1 MAVIL
6 LLILLAGTALA
17 EIEIVSGPGPNSTLV
32 CNETWVAWENNSAPF
47 YALLSKPMSFEVELN
62 GSLVNITVDIYAV
75 LVLEGSM
82 PILPVVYF
90 EPGENGTRGRPVVC
104 RNPPAA
110 AAEEVS
116 ETALVVVIYFTSSLA
131 IISSLVALVTYA
143 LLKTLRTLPGLVIMN
158 LFLAFLLGEIMLQIR
173 VGMEYHGMRPLAN
186 YVLSQGLLS
195 ARFIWMSLTGY
206 EMCRSLYRGVR
217 MATQSQPYQKWVIL
231 TIYMLIGWSIPIALM
246 IIMYTVE
253 EKEESMKIRRLFGVV
268 GYLTNHMIIAVTLA
282 INICVVVFISVVI
295 VNASRRQRRLSQS
308 SYKKQNVNFV
318 RLFLVLLTVLGLFWI
333 LFFILVSL
341 PEAHTQRLGVIIVYV
356 ILTDTQ
362 PVFVCIA
369 FVCTSKVYRMCLVRF
384 HIRSEGNPKQSKRM
398 GTLMSIQDSSEGNSR
413 DLYRGKTVTSML
425 SKRSLSSFPQASP
438 PPTQTIGGEVM
449 ETIGEESDKSG
460 KVNGDTAPSGIL
472 SRGVAIPNGIETGS
486 GPTSHITGEQ
496 NRPSEADCVAHNE
509 AEEDC
514 GASREATVSD
524 VSTSMKDCDKQAENN
539 SNSVNS
545 CKSSPKRDE
554 SLL

>member
-47 YALLSKPMSFEVELN
+47 YALLTKPISFEVEVN

-82 PILPVVYF
+82 PILFVVYF

-110 AAEEVS
+110 AEEVKD
-116 ETALVVVIYFTSSLA
+116 TALVVVIYFTSSLA

-143 LLKTLRTLPGLVIMN
+143 LLKPLRTLPGLVIMN

-217 MATQSQPYQKWVIL
+217 MATQSQPYQKWVML
-231 TIYMLIGWSIPIALM
+231 TTYMLIGWSIPIALM

-341 PEAHTQRLGVIIVYV
+341 PEAHGVIIVYV

-384 HIRSEGNPKQSKRM
+384 HIRSEGNLKQNKRT
-398 GTLMSIQDSSEGNSR
+398 GTLVSRQDSSEGNSR

-438 PPTQTIGGEVM
+438 PPMQTIGGEVM
-449 ETIGEESDKSG
+449 ETIGEESDESG
-460 KVNGDTAPSGIL
+460 KVNGNTAPSGIL

-496 NRPSEADCVAHNE
+496 NRPSVADCVAHNE
-509 AEEDC
+509 AEEY
-514 GASREATVSD
+514 GASKEATVSD
-524 VSTSMKDCDKQAENN
+524 ACTSM
-539 SNSVNS
+539 
-545 CKSSPKRDE
+545 
-554 SLL
+554 